1 MVNHS
6 SRHALFLPVVLTVQF
21 LVALDMSVVNIALPG
36 IRTGLGFAPEDLTW
50 VVSAY
55 ALAFGGLLMLG
66 GRLADVVGR
75 RRVLIAGFTLFG
87 AASLAGGLA
96 SEPWQLIA
104 ARAVQGV
111 GAAALAP
118 VGLTLITVMYPAGKE
133 RSGALAMWGA
143 AGALGGAV
151 GVLLG
156 GMLTDWFGWRAVM
169 LVNVP
174 VVLLAVFA
182 ARIAVPLDDRHGA
195 RPRLDTAGAVLV
207 TAGTT
212 ALVLGLVRA
221 ESLGWS
227 SATTLLTL
235 AAAALLL
242 TAFAA
247 VEARHRQPLLRLG
260 MLRLRP
266 VLSANMFSLL
276 LAAGQFGAFYFVSL
290 YLQQVLGYGPTA
302 TGAAFLPFCV
312 GIVAGSVFAARTITR
327 YGVRALTV
335 TGGLLAAGGMAWWA
349 LVMTPESGFWLAVLP
364 PSLLGSVGIG
374 LCMVPLGTAA
384 TSGISAHEAGM
395 ASGLLNTSRQ
405 IGGSVGLALLVTV
418 ATAAGA
424 DGGGAGTPL
433 MDGFPA
439 AFWTA
444 AALLAVGALS
454 MAVLYREPDAG
465 PGAPGAAEASGAVGG
480 ARVPGRP
487 VDVGAGGAP
496 GAGAGR
502 VAPRGAALDGPDDS
516 ARPDPAAAP

>member
-1 MVNHS
+1 M
-6 SRHALFLPVVLTVQF
+6 
-21 LVALDMSVVNIALPG
+21 
-36 IRTGLGFAPEDLTW
+36 
-50 VVSAY
+50 
-55 ALAFGGLLMLG
+55 
-66 GRLADVVGR
+66 
-75 RRVLIAGFTLFG
+75 
-87 AASLAGGLA
+87 
-96 SEPWQLIA
+96 
-104 ARAVQGV
+104 
-111 GAAALAP
+111 
-118 VGLTLITVMYPAGKE
+118 
-133 RSGALAMWGA
+133 
-143 AGALGGAV
+143 
-151 GVLLG
+151 
-156 GMLTDWFGWRAVM
+156 
-169 LVNVP
+169 
-174 VVLLAVFA
+174 
-182 ARIAVPLDDRHGA
+182 
-195 RPRLDTAGAVLV
+195 LV

-384 TSGISAHEAGM
+384 TSGIFAHEAGM

-465 PGAPGAAEASGAVGG
+465 P
-480 ARVPGRP
+480 R
-487 VDVGAGGAP
+487 AP